1 MKAKNI
7 LLLYSLS
14 RIPPLWL
21 ICAAIFLLSFPYYL
35 GKEIVDEFQ
44 GISQDISNTH
54 FMKKIHEEIKL
65 YDSARTR

>member
-1 MKAKNI
+1 MKGKNI

-14 RIPPLWL
+14 RISPLWL

-35 GKEIVDEFQ
+35 GKEIVDEIQ

-54 FMKKIHEEIKL
+54 FMQKIHEEMRL

>member
-14 RIPPLWL
+14 RIPLMWW
-21 ICAAIFLLSFPYYL
+21 ICIAVFLLSLPYYL
-35 GKEIVDEFQ
+35 GKEIVDEFE
-44 GISQDISNTH
+44 GVKQDLSNTH
-54 FMKKIHEEIKL
+54 FIQKIHGEIKL